1 MKKHSEA
8 FQDFLESL
16 NSKSVQSTFQKP
28 VFNLAKFQKLDKTV
42 EVEGSVLF
50 FQDTFSYKIKKDLH
64 VNFKAFEYLC
74 VKFENKNSKNIIL
87 NLVYRPPNVY
97 YKELENHFKTSLPKL
112 EISKNDK
119 ILAGDFNI
127 NLRHLDANKKV

>member
-74 VKFENKNSKNIIL
+74 VK
-87 NLVYRPPNVY
+87 V
-97 YKELENHFKTSLPKL
+97 
-112 EISKNDK
+112 
-119 ILAGDFNI
+119 
-127 NLRHLDANKKV
+127 